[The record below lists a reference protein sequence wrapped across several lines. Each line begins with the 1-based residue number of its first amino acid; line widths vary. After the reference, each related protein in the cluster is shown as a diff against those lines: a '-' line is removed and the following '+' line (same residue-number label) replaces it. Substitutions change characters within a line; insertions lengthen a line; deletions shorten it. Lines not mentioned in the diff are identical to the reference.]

1 MWAMKLFKRS
11 TSDERSVDKDH
22 DEAVN
27 SRMKSVLS
35 RETNHDDAS
44 AVEQRLRNMVYGTN
58 KK

>member
-1 MWAMKLFKRS
+1 MKLFKRN
-11 TSDERSVDKDH
+11 TSEEQRADREH

-27 SRMKSVLS
+27 NRMKNVLN

>member
-11 TSDERSVDKDH
+11 TSDDRSADRNH
-22 DEAVN
+22 EEAVS

>member
-1 MWAMKLFKRS
+1 MKLFKRS
-11 TSDERSVDKDH
+11 TSDERSADKDY

-27 SRMKSVLS
+27 SRMKSVLA
-35 RETNHDDAS
+35 RETDHDDAS

>member
-1 MWAMKLFKRS
+1 MIQYFIAATYQALG
-11 TSDERSVDKDH
+11 DH

-27 SRMKSVLS
+27 NRMKSVLS
-35 RETNHDDAS
+35 RETDHDDAS

>member
-1 MWAMKLFKRS
+1 MKLFRRN
-11 TSDERSVDKDH
+11 TSEETRADHEH

-27 SRMKSVLS
+27 NRMKSVLS

-44 AVEQRLRNMVYGTN
+44 AVEKRLRNMVYGTN

>member
-1 MWAMKLFKRS
+1 MKLFKRN
-11 TSDERSVDKDH
+11 TSDERNAEKDY
-22 DEAVN
+22 DETVN
-27 SRMKSVLS
+27 NRMKSVLA

>member
-1 MWAMKLFKRS
+1 MKLFKRS
-11 TSDERSVDKDH
+11 TSDDRSADRNH
-22 DEAVN
+22 EEAVS